1 MHGDELVEL
10 AHCEALVRHEGGE
23 SLSKAGIGELANR
36 VDVAMDKALE
46 VGTKALG
53 IYAARKP
60 AIIQATQE
68 ACQCAVERWMFR
80 GRTHVPNLLYPR
92 AKFVNQ

>member
-1 MHGDELVEL
+1 
-10 AHCEALVRHEGGE
+10 VRHEGRE

-80 GRTHVPNLLYPR
+80 GRTHVLNLLYPR

>member
-1 MHGDELVEL
+1 MHGDELVKL
-10 AHCEALVRHEGGE
+10 PHCEALVRHDGGE

-46 VGTKALG
+46 VGAKALR

-60 AIIQATQE
+60 AILQATQE
-68 ACQCAVERWMFR
+68 ACQWAVERWIFR
-80 GRTHVPNLLYPR
+80 GRTRVLN
-92 AKFVNQ
+92 